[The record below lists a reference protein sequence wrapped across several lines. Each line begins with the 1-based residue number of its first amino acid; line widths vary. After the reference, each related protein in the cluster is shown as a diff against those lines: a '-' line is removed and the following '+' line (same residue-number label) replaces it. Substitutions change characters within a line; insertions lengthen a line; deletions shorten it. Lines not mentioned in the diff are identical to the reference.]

1 MSYARVAR
9 QNWTESDSE
18 SGVRSSPSSG
28 LRVAWP
34 NDRFEREANRV
45 ANEITAGGYAA
56 RGWSLSRMSVTPPM
70 QRCACGGSGGST
82 SECEECKAKNTLQ
95 REAAGV
101 DGPAVAPPIVHDV
114 LSSPGRPLDRA
125 TRNFF
130 EPRFGRDLSNV
141 RIHADDRASES
152 ARSVNAHAYTVNQHV
167 VFGAG
172 RYQPGHNEGRRLLAH
187 ELAHTVQQGGVSS
200 APVSHG
206 GLTVGATNDNFERQ
220 AGAVA
225 ERMGKNNAQPDHS
238 QSSNLGGIPR
248 TVLQRDGDKY
258 ANLTIAQ
265 LRKLLETDPEAAE
278 ALRLRFRAMTNVQLE
293 RYART
298 DPMAQSVYAQRN
310 VVPKQAGGQG
320 SFSNRE
326 VQSALEQDLQQQ
338 RAASVARRTSSSV
351 TPGIKTEGGTIG
363 TAKTDIPGL
372 ENRTFVGRSPQAG
385 GQVNPASK
393 FPPATDPEVLPH
405 TYGHAEQHIADQLEE
420 VLKSIPR
427 EQLKGRHV
435 WMVIE
440 QEPCSTC
447 AQGITDPAE
456 AAGVLRK
463 LSAEFPEITFEVK
476 SLTSSA
482 VMVLKG
488 GARTNVRGVSSAPE
502 NAPAEKGPSP
512 KSVEVGTKIEVTNT
526 VKNADG
532 STVSEVEYNFGQ
544 NLKQINEGAPAGA
557 EIPSRIAVR
566 VTQNSEGVIT
576 SVESLSGQ
584 PQALVDALAQRTLA
598 PGLAGEA
605 GGAAQGA
612 AAGARR
618 AALLFKGLK
627 IGGWAAFGIITGYQ
641 LYKATPAQRPRV
653 LAGAGGGLAGGIA
666 TTYLVCNLALDI
678 ETAGWGLVICGFIA
692 GGAGGVA
699 GSKLAEDAY
708 DEATA
713 TDLDRA
719 LHQLDGKDPNER
731 TVFNII
737 VGKLGDTSNCID
749 ANFVNNFISTI
760 PPHLQDSETVLLAA
774 QLAAAAIAPPSS
786 ARSTEKPPK
795 QKGTECPGCHGRSQE
810 SLQPSF
816 QRLDRMSYEAILAAP
831 TCSSILGAALS
842 ALKTAVGQL
851 PRYYRA
857 PGDISH
863 HPEPGTST
871 VTPRPTRDP
880 NAIPS
885 EKQQIG
891 TGNCPG
897 GCHTPSGGEKSLIDA
912 KKPATDAERTT
923 MMNWLQSQMKPAA
936 TGNAHATPPGVKL
949 PAPQGFP
956 SVEEQQGHQPAHKD
970 DKLGGLSSFGTGSN
984 GEMTDADRQKLIDFV
999 IAGKK

>member
-1 MSYARVAR
+1 MSSVAFA
-9 QNWTESDSE
+9 NKN
-18 SGVRSSPSSG
+18 SSVPSSETKAGARSAAWG
-28 LRVAWP
+28 LRVGEP
-34 NDRFEREANRV
+34 NDAYEQEADRV
-45 ANEITAGGYAA
+45 ADEVLAGD
-56 RGWSLSRMSVTPPM
+56 RTKCGWSLSRMSIGAPL
-70 QRCACGGSGGST
+70 QRKCSCGGAEG
-82 SECEECKAKNTLQ
+82 ECEECKKKTLQ
-95 REAAGV
+95 RKAA
-101 DGPAVAPPIVHDV
+101 DTATPSAVPPIV
-114 LSSPGRPLDRA
+114 LEALRSPGEPLNST
-125 TRNFF
+125 TRTFF
-130 EPRFGRDLSNV
+130 ESRFGADFGRV
-141 RIHADDRASES
+141 RLHADAKAAGS
-152 ARSVNAHAYTVNQHV
+152 AAAVNALAYTVGSDIV
-167 VFGAG
+167 LG
-172 RYQPGHNEGRRLLAH
+172 PERRNLQSADTHRVLAH
-187 ELAHTVQQGGVSS
+187 ELAHTVQQSRGGRPPLLNPHDSLEHDADRAAAAAEIGSAVVVSGNCAPGLARQTPPTTAGPAPS
-200 APVSHG
+200 APARPGRIISERSAPDGKVIDMEVGSAVDRL
-206 GLTVGATNDNFERQ
+206 GLEQTLPSGTQVNLEGWQRAHQVGPGLGAESEVGIRYAPPDVNLQYQNSGIERFIREFNRNK
-220 AGAVA
+220 APGV
-225 ERMGKNNAQPDHS
+225 R
-238 QSSNLGGIPR
+238 LLLR
-248 TVLQRDGDKY
+248 TVTETHPRS
-258 ANLTIAQ
+258 
-265 LRKLLETDPEAAE
+265 LR
-278 ALRLRFRAMTNVQLE
+278 
-293 RYART
+293 
-298 DPMAQSVYAQRN
+298 
-310 VVPKQAGGQG
+310 
-320 SFSNRE
+320 
-326 VQSALEQDLQQQ
+326 
-338 RAASVARRTSSSV
+338 
-351 TPGIKTEGGTIG
+351 
-363 TAKTDIPGL
+363 
-372 ENRTFVGRSPQAG
+372 
-385 GQVNPASK
+385 
-393 FPPATDPEVLPH
+393 
-405 TYGHAEQHIADQLEE
+405 
-420 VLKSIPR
+420 LKSISYRLSAARGEARPTILFESGIEIENATRNPR
-427 EQLKGRHV
+427 ITLDKPEILGDWKEFLAPGKS
-435 WMVIE
+435 M
-440 QEPCSTC
+440 EPPGSASGSAGGGT
-447 AQGITDPAE
+447 AHTE
-456 AAGVLRK
+456 AAPGTAQADP
-463 LSAEFPEITFEVK
+463 SVK
-476 SLTSSA
+476 EGT
-482 VMVLKG
+482 
-488 GARTNVRGVSSAPE
+488 GAKPAGASGSAPE
-502 NAPAEKGPSP
+502 TQPRQPPASTA
-512 KSVEVGTKIEVTNT
+512 VRVGTKIEVTNT
-526 VKNADG
+526 VKNANG
-532 STVSEVEYNFGQ
+532 STVSEVEYNFGE
-544 NLKQINEGAPAGA
+544 NLKQINEGAPTGA

-692 GGAGGVA
+692 GGAGGMV
-699 GSKLAEDAY
+699 GTKVAEDVY

-749 ANFVNNFISTI
+749 ANFVNKFISTI

-786 ARSTEKPPK
+786 VRSTEKPPK

-842 ALKTAVGQL
+842 VLKTAVGQL

-863 HPEPGTST
+863 HPEPGTPT
-871 VTPRPTRDP
+871 VTPRPTHDP

-885 EKQQIG
+885 EKQQMG

-912 KKPATDAERTT
+912 KKPATDAERIA
-923 MMNWLQSQMKPAA
+923 MMNWLQSQKKPAA

-949 PAPQGFP
+949 PASQGFP
-956 SVEEQQGHQPAHKD
+956 SVEEQQGHQPARKD
-970 DKLGGLSSFGTGSN
+970 DKLGGLSSFGTGSK

-999 IAGKK
+999 NAGKK